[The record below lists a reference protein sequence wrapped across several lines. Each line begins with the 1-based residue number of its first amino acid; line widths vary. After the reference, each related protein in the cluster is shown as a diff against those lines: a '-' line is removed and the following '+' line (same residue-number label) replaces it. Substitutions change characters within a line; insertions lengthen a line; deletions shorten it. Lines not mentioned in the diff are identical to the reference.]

1 LLNSI
6 DMKKH
11 ILFFAAMICLPF
23 LMMAQSVEVT
33 PFGGYVFGGTL
44 NGDYGEVHID
54 DNAQYGGMI
63 SFAVS
68 RVMDVDLIYNRS
80 DTKAH
85 VDYYNYGGYI
95 QPSLEIPLSI
105 NYMQIGFTKNFRV
118 NPKVSPFVGFN
129 LGACDFAPKEDYSDA
144 WFFSVG
150 MNAGAKIY
158 FAKRIGLRLQA
169 QGYIPVQGTA
179 FSMFV
184 GTGGSSAGVSV
195 YSTMF
200 QFGFTGG
207 LIFRLGNVE

>member
-1 LLNSI
+1 
-6 DMKKH
+6 MKK
-11 ILFFAAMICLPF
+11 IIIFLAVLICLPF
-23 LMMAQSVEVT
+23 MMYAQSVEIT

-44 NGDYGEVHID
+44 HGDYGEVHID

-63 SFAVS
+63 SVAVS
-68 RVMDVDLIYNRS
+68 RVIDLDLIYNRS
-80 DTKAH
+80 DTKAQ
-85 VDYYNYGGYI
+85 VNYYDIGGYV

-105 NYMQIGFTKNFRV
+105 NYIQIGFTKNFRV
-118 NPKVSPFVGFN
+118 NPTVSPFFGFN

-195 YSTMF
+195 YSTLF

-207 LIFRLGNVE
+207 LIFRLGKIE

>member
-1 LLNSI
+1 
-6 DMKKH
+6 MKKS
-11 ILFFAAMICLPF
+11 ILLFAAVICIPF
-23 LMMAQSVEVT
+23 LMNAQNVEVT
-33 PFGGYVFGGTL
+33 PFGGYVFGG
-44 NGDYGEVHID
+44 NMQGDYGDVHID

-68 RVMDVDLIYNRS
+68 KVMDVDLIYNRS

-85 VDYYNYGGYI
+85 VNYFTYNGYA

-158 FAKRIGLRLQA
+158 FSNRIGLRLQA

-184 GTGGSSAGVSV
+184 GTGGASGGVSV
-195 YSTMF
+195 YSTLF

-207 LIFRLGNVE
+207 LIFRLGQIN

>member
-1 LLNSI
+1 
-6 DMKKH
+6 MKKY
-11 ILFFAAMICLPF
+11 IFIIAAMICLPF
-23 LMMAQSVEVT
+23 MIKAQSVEVT
-33 PFGGYVFGGTL
+33 PFGGYVFGG
-44 NGDYGEVHID
+44 NMQGDYGDVHIN

-63 SFAVS
+63 SIAVS
-68 RVMDVDLIYNRS
+68 RVIDVDLIYNRS
-80 DTKAH
+80 DTKAQ
-85 VDYYNYGGYI
+85 VDYFTYNGYVK
-95 QPSLEIPLSI
+95 PSLDIPLSI
-105 NYMQIGFTKNFRV
+105 NYMQLGFTKNFRV
-118 NPKVSPFVGFN
+118 NPTVSPFVGFN
-129 LGACDFAPKEDYSDA
+129 LGACLFAPKEDYSDA

-195 YSTMF
+195 YSTLF

-207 LIFRLGNVE
+207 LIFRLGHIQ

>member
-1 LLNSI
+1 
-6 DMKKH
+6 MTKK
-11 ILFFAAMICLPF
+11 ILFFSALLYLPF
-23 LMMAQSVEVT
+23 MMFAQTVEVT

-63 SFAVS
+63 SIAVS
-68 RVMDVDLIYNRS
+68 RVMDLDLIYNRS
-80 DTKAH
+80 DTKAQ
-85 VDYYNYGGYI
+85 VNYYNYGGYV

-105 NYMQIGFTKNFRV
+105 NYIQIGATKNFRV
-118 NPKVSPFVGFN
+118 SPVVSPFIGLN

-150 MNAGAKIY
+150 FNAGAKIY

-184 GTGGSSAGVSV
+184 GTGGTSAGVSV
-195 YSTMF
+195 YSTLV

-207 LIFRLGNVE
+207 LIFRLGKVE